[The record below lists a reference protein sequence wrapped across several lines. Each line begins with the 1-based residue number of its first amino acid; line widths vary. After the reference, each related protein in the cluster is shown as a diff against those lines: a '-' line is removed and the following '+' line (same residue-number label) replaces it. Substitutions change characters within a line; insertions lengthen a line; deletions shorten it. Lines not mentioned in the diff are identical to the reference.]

1 MTNPAWPAS
10 LPQEPL
16 AQGFSEQAPNTL
28 LRSQMEAGP
37 PKVRRRFT
45 AGIRNIEC
53 QVRLTPAQV
62 DLLDTFFD
70 ATIAG
75 GALPFDWKHPRNGT
89 AVTFRFVEPPSYTPV
104 ARGTLWQASLRLEI
118 LP

>member
-1 MTNPAWPAS
+1 VEG
-10 LPQEPL
+10 L
-16 AQGFSEQAPNTL
+16 SEQAPNTL
-28 LRSQMEAGP
+28 IRSQMEAGP
-37 PKVRRRFT
+37 AKVRRRFT
-45 AGIRNIEC
+45 AGARLIEC

-75 GALPFDWKHPRNGT
+75 GALPFDWKHPGDGT
-89 AVTFRFVEPPSYTPV
+89 AVTFRFVEPPGYTPV
-104 ARGTLWQASLRLEI
+104 ARGTLWHASLRLEI